1 MSQLVHTPS
10 EALPEASAPF
20 RFLTW
25 RQTWRLAV
33 VVGCLLL
40 AYAPVLAHLLRQW
53 WDEPDYSHGFI
64 VPVFALWVLWE
75 RRDEL
80 RSIAPRPHWAGLAVI
95 VLSLVLLVLGTFGAE
110 LFLQRISLP
119 LLIAG
124 LVLWFRGWPTL
135 RASAFPLLVLLLA
148 IPFPGVIYFQIV
160 FPLQILASRL
170 ATWFLHAIDLF
181 PVLREGNVI
190 VLSNTRL
197 EVAEACS
204 GVRSLLSLLT
214 IAVIYS
220 YIAERRVL
228 VRWLL
233 CLLVVPI
240 AIAGNA
246 GRVVFAACSAEMAG
260 ASAVEGWGHFLS
272 GIFLFFLSTLLLV
285 LAHVSILAAGRR
297 LGWLHPEPGGDQ

>member
-204 GVRSLLSLLT
+204 GIRSLMSLFTL
-214 IAVIYS
+214 AVFYGYFMEKS
-220 YIAERRVL
+220 LWKRVAL
-228 VRWLL
+228 VLASI
-233 CLLVVPI
+233 PI
-240 AIAGNA
+240 AIAANA
-246 GRVVFAACSAEMAG
+246 VRIVGTGLCVQYWDPDKAMGFFHEFSGWVVFLVSLACLYLVNCAM
-260 ASAVEGWGHFLS
+260 
-272 GIFLFFLSTLLLV
+272 LLV
-285 LAHVSILAAGRR
+285 PFKRVPFKRR
-297 LGWLHPEPGGDQ
+297 PR